1 MEETIFNTRL
11 KGIKKD
17 VRIVELR
24 IQEFSPDYITLNHK
38 DTLADSLQKI
48 REVCQS
54 TRDKI
59 YDLIDDLDEEA
70 DKEWIKHLNN
80 MDKSIFD
87 KFIKN
92 DKAVNDQMVKLL
104 SAVDVKRENAQKEK
118 EKREADEKKKKLQLR
133 ITKQSE
139 KISNLKTKVS
149 SLKATDSMNEIE
161 IKQHLLDSSKW
172 EKELENLIQ
181 SKDLIDIDDI
191 SIKADADLMNDFAEE
206 FADVVKCV
214 SDKISEL
221 KLKE

>member
-1 MEETIFNTRL
+1 
-11 KGIKKD
+11 
-17 VRIVELR
+17 
-24 IQEFSPDYITLNHK
+24 
-38 DTLADSLQKI
+38 
-48 REVCQS
+48 
-54 TRDKI
+54 
-59 YDLIDDLDEEA
+59 
-70 DKEWIKHLNN
+70 
-80 MDKSIFD
+80 
-87 KFIKN
+87 
-92 DKAVNDQMVKLL
+92 MVKLL
-104 SAVDVKRENAQKEK
+104 SAVDVQRENAQKEK
-118 EKREADEKKKKLQLR
+118 EEREADEKKKKLQLR

-221 KLKE
+221 KLKDEDLKLHTFAPAKSKDSITYPQNSLGKIPMMFTSS